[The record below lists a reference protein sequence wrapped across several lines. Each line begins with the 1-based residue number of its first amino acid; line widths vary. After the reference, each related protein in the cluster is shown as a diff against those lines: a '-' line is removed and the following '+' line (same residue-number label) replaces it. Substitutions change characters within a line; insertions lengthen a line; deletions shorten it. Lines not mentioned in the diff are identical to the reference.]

1 MAVLSIGRSRMQTRL
16 RRIKVSA
23 QFVDRESRCDIFI
36 AFAGNRKEIYTSG
49 GAAAY
54 LKSFDGL
61 ISR

>member
-1 MAVLSIGRSRMQTRL
+1 MSIGRFGLQARL

-23 QFVDRESRCDIFI
+23 QFVDREIRCDFLI
-36 AFAGNRKEIYTSG
+36 AFAGNRKEIYTSV

-61 ISR
+61 NSR

>member
-1 MAVLSIGRSRMQTRL
+1 MYGQAH

-23 QFVDRESRCDIFI
+23 QFVDREIRCDIFI
-36 AFAGNRKEIYTSG
+36 AFAGNRKEIYTSV